1 MSIHEE
7 KQLTQAYDLG
17 LMGRLL
23 RYAKPHAKRL
33 MLSVCLVVLI
43 TIADLCGP
51 YLIKIAIDDHI
62 NGLSL
67 PMVDVGG
74 TEAATVA
81 PAVSY
86 GNLVLVRERELDG
99 KFPAEQ
105 LQNKQRYRIVKTGS
119 TSELVQLTANG
130 GTTPV
135 AQLSKADVDRF
146 RNQDI
151 QALYRLSGFYL
162 LLVSVTFILNYTQ
175 TYTLNLIA
183 QKIIYTLRA
192 NLFAHLQRLSFSFFD
207 RNPVGRLVT
216 RITNDTQTLND
227 MYSNVMINL
236 IKDIFMLIG
245 IMVVMLNLNVRLA
258 LVSFL
263 TLPLIIAATIVYRK
277 YAREAMREVRIK
289 LAQINATL
297 NENITGMR
305 VVQIFHREK
314 QQNRKVE
321 AINRSHFDANTKE
334 LHVSSLYRPVM
345 DFVYAIGL
353 ALLIWFGGGQM
364 VQGAVEFG
372 VLYAFVDYINRFF
385 KPIQDLAEK
394 FTILQQSMVSSERI
408 FELLDEKDDLPEPA
422 HPRHLDNVAGSI
434 VFEQVSF
441 AYNPGEWVLKDIDLT
456 IKPGETVAF
465 VGATGAGKSSIIS
478 LLCRFYDVQKGSIR
492 LDGVDIRELPKQE
505 LRNYIGLV
513 QQDVFLF
520 SEDIKTNIRLG
531 NDTLKDE
538 DIRNIC
544 EYVNADVFIEKLPR
558 GYDEPVMERGANL
571 SAGQRQ
577 LIAIARTLAFNPSIL
592 ILDEATAN
600 IDTETEL
607 LIQDAFQKISSG
619 RTTIIVAHRLST
631 IQHADKIV
639 VLHKG
644 TIREMGTH
652 QELLLK
658 NGLYRK
664 LYELQYRESYTEKA
678 EQAEK
683 AAT

>member
-7 KQLTQAYDLG
+7 TQLTKAYDLG
-17 LMGRLL
+17 LIGRLL
-23 RYAKPHAKRL
+23 RYAKPHYKKI
-33 MLSVCLVVLI
+33 MLSICLVVLI

-62 NGLSL
+62 NGISL
-67 PMVDVGG
+67 PMVDVSG
-74 TEAATVA
+74 TNAAAVA

-86 GNLVLVRERELDG
+86 GSWLLVRERELEG
-99 KFPAEQ
+99 KFPLDQ
-105 LQNKQRYRIVKTGS
+105 LQGKQRFRIVKNGMS
-119 TSELVQLTANG
+119 TELAELSASG
-130 GTTPV
+130 GTTVV
-135 AQLSKADVDRF
+135 AQLAQADVDRF
-146 RNQDI
+146 RSQDI
-151 QALYRLSGFYL
+151 GALYRLSGFYL
-162 LLVSVTFILNYTQ
+162 LLVSATFLLNYTQ

-192 NLFAHLQRLSFSFFD
+192 NLFAHLQRLSFRFFD

-216 RITNDTQTLND
+216 RVTNDTQTLND

-236 IKDIFMLIG
+236 IKDVFMLIG
-245 IMVVMLNLNVRLA
+245 IMIVMLSLNVRLA

-263 TLPLIIAATIVYRK
+263 TLPLIIAATLVYRK

-305 VVQIFHREK
+305 VVQMFHREA

-422 HPRHLDNVAGSI
+422 RPIHLEKVEGSVVFDN
-434 VFEQVSF
+434 VSF
-441 AYNPGEWVLKDIDLT
+441 AYNPGEWVLKQIDLT

-478 LLCRFYDVQKGSIR
+478 LLCRFYDVQEGSIR
-492 LDGVDIRELPKQE
+492 LDGTDIRDLPKQE
-505 LRNYIGLV
+505 LRRHIGLV

-531 NDTLKDE
+531 NDALSNE
-538 DIRNIC
+538 DIRRLC

-607 LIQDAFQKISSG
+607 LIQDAFRKISSG

-644 TIREMGTH
+644 TIRETGTH
-652 QELLLK
+652 QELLQK
-658 NGLYRK
+658 NGLYWK
-664 LYELQYRESYTEKA
+664 LYELQYQEAFSA
-678 EQAEK
+678 EADK
-683 AAT
+683 AATN